1 METHQAN
8 ESVRS
13 ILLKTYLI
21 VEVSN
26 SVTEDLKLAFDYRG
40 LTGLYPRLNGWN
52 TYAPARPCLV
62 KRTLCEN
69 WSGRHIGPRT

>member
-52 TYAPARPCLV
+52 TYAPARPWLV
-62 KRTLCEN
+62 K
-69 WSGRHIGPRT
+69 